1 MKYMGGGERLC
12 CETIRALLSRGDEV
26 TLLSE
31 AFDPRETEDYFGY
44 HGLFDQVRMSLYP
57 SQEPPGDLG
66 TTSHI
71 IHHLRGQKRFLREV
85 EPSRSSFELLFSTQD
100 PSYFPDLSI
109 PVVQWGYIPRPFPK
123 FSLSRS
129 PRAIAY
135 FFRRSPLRLY
145 YERKVARIGFV
156 LAISQYAKE
165 HLDEEWRRPSVVVY
179 PACNMVDA
187 RQKRNL
193 VVTVARA
200 LPIKRLELF
209 WKVAAARPQLD
220 FIMVLT
226 RDPAHPD
233 YSNQLVQS
241 APANGKVIFNAST
254 EQYHG
259 ILGEAKVY
267 LHFMEEEHFGITVV
281 EAMSALCVPI
291 VHDSGG
297 PKETV
302 DSRSG
307 FLWKTVGEIP
317 QMLDN
322 AIGQLP
328 SNALR
333 ERAEN
338 FSVEKFQSRLSSILL
353 QLHG

>member
-12 CETIRALLSRGDEV
+12 CETIRTLLSRGDEV

-31 AFDPRETEDYFGY
+31 AFDPREIEDYFGY

-57 SQEPPGDLG
+57 SEESRGDLG

-71 IHHLRGQKRFLREV
+71 IHHLKGQKRFLKETKT
-85 EPSRSSFELLFSTQD
+85 SRSSFELLFSTQD

-123 FSLSRS
+123 LSRSRS

-135 FFRRSPLRLY
+135 SLRRTPLRLF
-145 YERKVARIGFV
+145 YERKVARIGLV

-165 HLDEEWRRPSVVVY
+165 HLDKEWRRPSAVVY
-179 PACNMVDA
+179 PACNMVNA
-187 RQKRNL
+187 RPKRNL
-193 VVTVARA
+193 VATVARA
-200 LPIKRLELF
+200 VPIKRLDLF

-226 RDPAHPD
+226 RDQAHLD
-233 YSNQLVQS
+233 YANRLVQT
-241 APANGKVIFNAST
+241 APSNGKVVFNAST

-259 ILGEAKVY
+259 ILGEAKAY
-267 LHFMEEEHFGITVV
+267 LHFMEDEHFGITVV

-302 DSRSG
+302 DSSGG
-307 FLWKTVGEIP
+307 FLWKTIGEIP

-322 AIGQLP
+322 AISQLP

-353 QLHG
+353 QLNG